1 MSRAEAGV
9 TDSDPSVWIGVT
21 GHRALADPPAV
32 AEAVDRALAR
42 IRSECAGPLTLVSAL
57 AAGADRLSVERA
69 LAIEMRVLVL
79 LPLPEPAYLRTFESD
94 SSREEYHR
102 LAAQAEGG
110 LVALPALEEEAAYE
124 EHAERLVG
132 TSDVLLAIWDGGA
145 SRGPGGTA
153 DVVNR
158 ARAARLPLAWV
169 WAERPGGAA
178 GAELVWERFPVPEAA
193 G

>member
-1 MSRAEAGV
+1 M
-9 TDSDPSVWIGVT
+9 T

-42 IRSECAGPLTLVSAL
+42 IRSECAGAPTLVSAL
-57 AAGADRLSVERA
+57 AEGADRLAVERA

-79 LPLPEPAYLRTFESD
+79 LPLPEPAYLTTFESD
-94 SSREEYHR
+94 SSREEYRR
-102 LAAQAEGG
+102 LAARADGG
-110 LVALPALEEEAAYE
+110 LVTLPALAAEEAYE

-132 TSDVLLAIWDGGA
+132 TSDVLLAIWDGGP
-145 SRGPGGTA
+145 SRGPGGTT

-169 WAERPGGAA
+169 RAERSGGAA